1 MIKVS
6 KPTAIPNILRTTGA
20 TTTTANCALY
30 DANPP
35 SYNSGSSKFKILSS
49 IYNDPVIKAAL
60 KKAQKNKCCFCEKH
74 QHDEYGAVEHYRPKS
89 AYKTKR
95 KDRLK
100 KPGYYWLGY
109 TWSNLFF
116 VCGPCNTKKGN
127 IFPLNN
133 EANRAKNH
141 NYNISVEK
149 PLLLDPAGRK
159 DPINHIKFNDE
170 LPYGVS
176 TEGKRTIEIC
186 KLDREGLNKER
197 RLHLDLIEDKVL
209 IIIAQLDQAAVT
221 RAATYLKEAIKAD
234 AKFSS
239 MTVNYIS
246 NKTSI
251 VLV

>member
-6 KPTAIPNILRTTGA
+6 KPIAVPNILSTTGK
-20 TTTTANCALY
+20 TTTISNCALY
-30 DANPP
+30 DANPTA
-35 SYNSGSSKFKILSS
+35 YNSGKLKITILSS
-49 IYNDPVIKAAL
+49 IYNDSVIKATL
-60 KKAQKNKCCFCEKH
+60 KKAQYGKCCFCEKH

-95 KDRLK
+95 KEKLK

-109 TWSNLFF
+109 TWTNLFF

-133 EANRAKNH
+133 ETNRVKNH
-141 NYNISVEK
+141 KGNISVEK
-149 PLLLDPAGRK
+149 PLLLDPSGRK
-159 DPINHIKFNDE
+159 DPTKHIKFNDE

-176 TEGKRTIEIC
+176 TEGKQTIEIC

-209 IIIAQLDQAAVT
+209 IIISNRDPAAVI
-221 RAATYLKEAIKAD
+221 RAVKYIKGAIKPE

-239 MTVNYIS
+239 MTANYLS
-246 NKTSI
+246 KLPI

>member
-1 MIKVS
+1 MIKIS
-6 KPTAIPNILRTTGA
+6 KPATIPNVLSTTGSTA
-20 TTTTANCALY
+20 TTANCALY
-30 DANPP
+30 DASPAA
-35 SYNSGSSKFKILSS
+35 YNTGKSKFKILSS
-49 IYNDPVIKAAL
+49 IYNAPVIKVAL
-60 KKAQKNKCCFCEKH
+60 KKAQKGKCCFCEKL

-89 AYKTKR
+89 GYKTKR
-95 KDRLK
+95 KEKLK

-133 EANRAKNH
+133 EANRAKKHSDNL
-141 NYNISVEK
+141 SLER
-149 PLLLDPAGRK
+149 PLLLDPSGRK
-159 DPINHIKFNDE
+159 DPTKHIKFNDE

-176 TEGKRTIEIC
+176 AEGKQTIEIC

-197 RLHLDLIEDKVL
+197 RLHLDVIEDKVL
-209 IIIAQLDQAAVT
+209 IIIAQSDAAAVA
-221 RAATYLKEAIKAD
+221 RAAKYLKDAVKAD

-246 NKTSI
+246 KSPIILT
-251 VLV
+251 